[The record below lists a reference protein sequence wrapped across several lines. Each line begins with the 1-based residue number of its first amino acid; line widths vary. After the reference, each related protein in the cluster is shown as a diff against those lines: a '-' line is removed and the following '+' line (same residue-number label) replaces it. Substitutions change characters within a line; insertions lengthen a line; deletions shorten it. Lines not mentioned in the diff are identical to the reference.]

1 MNGLRI
7 SHRIIFGIIII
18 LIGGILLL
26 NSLEIVDADISFATF
41 WPVILIVFGVVK
53 IINFD
58 ESTIVGG
65 ILLLLGIFF
74 QLRNFHIPFL
84 ENLHL
89 ASIFWPIIIILFGL
103 SLIFENRDRSKKKS
117 KNNDYSNES
126 M

>member
-7 SHRIIFGIIII
+7 SHRIIFGVIII
-18 LIGGILLL
+18 LIGGVLLL
-26 NSLEIVDADISFATF
+26 NSLDIVDADISFSTY
-41 WPVILIVFGVVK
+41 WPVILIIFGIVK

-74 QLRNFHIPFL
+74 QLRNFNITFF

-89 ASIFWPIIIILFGL
+89 ASIFWPIIIILFGF
-103 SLIFENRDRSKKKS
+103 SLIFENKDKSKKK
-117 KNNDYSNES
+117 KNNDYTNEP